1 MEEVEIFLQAK
12 LNSLMQPE
20 QLIRYLSFSSE
31 VLLLFTRTV
40 RMMATMIRKI
50 KTLRILM
57 VMTVLVLTS
66 FFSRQGM
73 SPS

>member
-1 MEEVEIFLQAK
+1 
-12 LNSLMQPE
+12 MQPE

-31 VLLLFTRTV
+31 VLLLLTRIV

>member
-1 MEEVEIFLQAK
+1 
-12 LNSLMQPE
+12 MQPE
-20 QLIRYLSFSSE
+20 ARAANYLSFSSE